1 MKEYPR
7 FVADAML
14 GSLARKLRIFGFDTL
29 YHDASGLGDDDDDD
43 DDSKVEELARKE
55 ERVVLTADRA
65 LVEHARKAGI
75 PAILVAGET
84 DKDRLRSILKQS
96 GPGMKRH
103 LSEARASYSY
113 PRSSSSAASPSS
125 SPSSG
130 GRTTSSRCAVCNGEL
145 QVMGRDEA
153 KAAMGVDIPA
163 NALSRHRLFFRCTS
177 CSKFYWRGKHWE
189 RLRRLSYTLAQGD
202 KAFT

>member
-1 MKEYPR
+1 MTEYPR

-14 GSLARKLRIFGFDTL
+14 GSVARKLRIFGFDTL
-29 YHDASGLGDDDDDD
+29 YHDASGIDD

-55 ERVVLTADRA
+55 ERVILTADRA

-75 PAILVAGET
+75 PVILVAGET

-103 LSEARASYSY
+103 LSEARAACSH
-113 PRSSSSAASPSS
+113 PHSSSSAASPS
-125 SPSSG
+125 SSG

-153 KAAMGVDIPA
+153 KAAMGVDIIPT

-189 RLRRLSYTLAQGD
+189 RLRRLSYALA
-202 KAFT
+202 